1 MFTLDLTVL
10 SQRADL
16 ASAQTFGQCTVLVLV
31 FTGLKYDFQNNVLDR
46 LLLRI
51 LPLLRLT

>member
-1 MFTLDLTVL
+1 MFTPDLTVL